1 VATVSG
7 EASAEIAA
15 PLGTCWGLLVDAGA
29 YPGWYHTLD
38 DVVVEETDDRGRPR
52 TIRVR
57 SDVGSLGSIRFS
69 LQLAYEDHS
78 RITATQ
84 VGRGEMVKD
93 AATEW
98 VLEPIEPR
106 RTRATY
112 TVSIA
117 SDGLKA
123 AAAFRAVE
131 GRVRSELIDGFVEAL
146 KARAERP
153 DAVP

>member
-1 VATVSG
+1 MATVSG

-15 PLGTCWGLLVDAGA
+15 PLATCWDLLVDAGS
-29 YPGWYHTLD
+29 YPSWYHTLD
-38 DVVVEETDDRGRPR
+38 EVVVEETDDQGRPR

-69 LQLAYEDHS
+69 LELAYEDQA
-78 RITATQ
+78 RITASQT
-84 VGRGEMVKD
+84 GRGEMVKD

-98 VLEPIEPR
+98 VLEPIETQ

-117 SDGLKA
+117 SDGFKA
-123 AAAFRAVE
+123 ATAFRAVE
-131 GRVRSELIDGFVEAL
+131 GRVRRELIDGFVDAL
-146 KARAERP
+146 KARAEQP
-153 DAVP
+153 DSAR